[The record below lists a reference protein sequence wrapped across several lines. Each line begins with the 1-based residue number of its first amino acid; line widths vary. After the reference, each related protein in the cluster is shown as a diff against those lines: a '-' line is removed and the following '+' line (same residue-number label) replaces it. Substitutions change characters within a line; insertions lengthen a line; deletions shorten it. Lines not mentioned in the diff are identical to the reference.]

1 MSSYMIN
8 LEYRLSDELLTGI
21 LDTAHYSGIE
31 YWGLISK
38 VVRTG
43 HTDDNPDGN
52 IVELQIVDCEHDPE
66 DGRVEVWVVDFT
78 TLTSGIRGLLEANTN
93 YQIDALR
100 RAIAED
106 DGGEI
111 DADLADCII
120 QQGLFDE
127 QVYS

>member
-1 MSSYMIN
+1 MSSYKIE
-8 LEYRLSDELLTGI
+8 LSYRLSDDLLTGI

-31 YWGLISK
+31 YWGEIIK
-38 VVRTG
+38 VVRTC
-43 HTDDNPDGN
+43 HTEAQPEGYT
-52 IVELQIVDCEHDPE
+52 VELHIVDVEHDPE
-66 DGRVEVWVVDFT
+66 DGRAEVWLVDYK
-78 TLTSGIRGLLEANTN
+78 TLASGIRGLLEANTN

-111 DADLADCII
+111 DSDLADSII